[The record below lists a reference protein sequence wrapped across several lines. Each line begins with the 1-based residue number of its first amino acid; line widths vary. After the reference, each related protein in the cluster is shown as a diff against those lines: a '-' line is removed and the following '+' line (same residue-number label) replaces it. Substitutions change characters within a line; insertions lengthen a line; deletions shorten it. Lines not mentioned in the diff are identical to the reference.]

1 MELLQFLDKFFLL
14 FAFAGSPVSAGI
26 ALAGVIVAP
35 PVIEATPGYAARGVV
50 LEEGNGTLLLTTTPC
65 AGDAYK
71 REVRFR
77 TPYDKTSAG
86 RISCGARAYEQSI
99 VRQR

>member
-1 MELLQFLDKFFLL
+1 MKRSRLVDQFPL
-14 FAFAGSPVSAGI
+14 AFVLVLALPV
-26 ALAGVIVAP
+26 V
-35 PVIEATPGYAARGVV
+35 EARPGYAARGVV
-50 LEEGNGTLLLTTTPC
+50 IEEGNGTLLMTTTPC

-77 TPYDKTSAG
+77 TPYDKSLASP
-86 RISCGARAYEQSI
+86 ISCGAKSYEQFI

>member
-1 MELLQFLDKFFLL
+1 MKLLQSLDKCLL
-14 FAFAGSPVSAGI
+14 VFAFVA
-26 ALAGVIVAP
+26 AP
-35 PVIEATPGYAARGVV
+35 PVIDAKPGYAARGVV
-50 LEEGNGTLLLTTTPC
+50 LFEEVNKTLLLTTNPC

-77 TPYDKTSAG
+77 FPYDKTPAG
-86 RISCGARAYEQSI
+86 QISCGDRVYEQSI

>member
-1 MELLQFLDKFFLL
+1 VELLQLLNKFLL
-14 FAFAGSPVSAGI
+14 VFAFV
-26 ALAGVIVAP
+26 VAP
-35 PVIEATPGYAARGVV
+35 PVIDAKPGYAARGVV
-50 LEEGNGTLLLTTTPC
+50 LEEGNGSLLLTTTPC

-77 TPYDKTSAG
+77 APYDKTPAG
-86 RISCGARAYEQSI
+86 PISCGARVYQQSI